1 MKLLW
6 TALRELRKD
15 AGFVL
20 LLILELSVGICF
32 LASSGALLHR
42 LGQQLTLTR
51 TLHLQDA
58 WWSDTAIESSDLP
71 FYEMPQTM
79 DVALNLDGK
88 EQEAVLSALPAGMEH
103 RLCFDLLMEG
113 STDELPVVLRDTL
126 AEKDTVGRRYEI
138 LLATGEEPLR
148 IRVVGTYAGG
158 IDDFQGDSFSADVIS
173 GIYGDMIASQAHP
186 YWDAHPQQAA
196 CLQTRQSGVLYFT
209 DDPKQLSHDGV
220 LSLSENWTTS
230 FWSQES
236 NLFSMVAAVVFA
248 LLSLSGVCASKMLRM
263 CIRQRQESIYR
274 ICGAAPRQRLCL
286 SLLED
291 TLMFIP
297 VSAAGLLLL
306 RICEQIAK
314 YADRFSS
321 GYISEHPQW
330 EFLSQ
335 FCSSLNLESICLSI
349 LIYYLIYVLLSVGIH
364 RLMARQSILQLYK
377 E

>member
-71 FYEMPQTM
+71 FYEIPQTM

-88 EQEAVLSALPAGMEH
+88 EQEAVLSALPA
-103 RLCFDLLMEG
+103 
-113 STDELPVVLRDTL
+113 DELPVVLRDTL

-186 YWDAHPQQAA
+186 YWEAHPQQAA

-209 DDPKQLSHDGV
+209 DDPKQLSNDGA

-306 RICEQIAK
+306 RICEQIAR
-314 YADRFSS
+314 YADGFSS

-335 FCSSLNLESICLSI
+335 FCNSLNLESICLSI

>member
-42 LGQQLTLTR
+42 LGQQLTLTG

-113 STDELPVVLRDTL
+113 SADELPVVLRDTL

-158 IDDFQGDSFSADVIS
+158 IDDFQGDSFSGDVIS
-173 GIYGDMIASQAHP
+173 GIYGDMIASQALGSTSTAGGLP
-186 YWDAHPQQAA
+186 ADKTKRCALFYGRS
-196 CLQTRQSGVLYFT
+196 QTAFSRWCPVTVGELDNEFLVAGKQS
-209 DDPKQLSHDGV
+209 
-220 LSLSENWTTS
+220 
-230 FWSQES
+230 
-236 NLFSMVAAVVFA
+236 VFHGCRC
-248 LLSLSGVCASKMLRM
+248 GVCVIVTVRCMCQQDASHVH
-263 CIRQRQESIYR
+263 
-274 ICGAAPRQRLCL
+274 P
-286 SLLED
+286 
-291 TLMFIP
+291 
-297 VSAAGLLLL
+297 
-306 RICEQIAK
+306 AK
-314 YADRFSS
+314 T
-321 GYISEHPQW
+321 GGH
-330 EFLSQ
+330 L
-335 FCSSLNLESICLSI
+335 
-349 LIYYLIYVLLSVGIH
+349 
-364 RLMARQSILQLYK
+364 
-377 E
+377 

>member
-71 FYEMPQTM
+71 FYEIPQTM

-126 AEKDTVGRRYEI
+126 AEKDTVGRRY
-138 LLATGEEPLR
+138 G
-148 IRVVGTYAGG
+148 
-158 IDDFQGDSFSADVIS
+158 
-173 GIYGDMIASQAHP
+173 
-186 YWDAHPQQAA
+186 
-196 CLQTRQSGVLYFT
+196 
-209 DDPKQLSHDGV
+209 
-220 LSLSENWTTS
+220 
-230 FWSQES
+230 
-236 NLFSMVAAVVFA
+236 
-248 LLSLSGVCASKMLRM
+248 
-263 CIRQRQESIYR
+263 
-274 ICGAAPRQRLCL
+274 
-286 SLLED
+286 
-291 TLMFIP
+291 
-297 VSAAGLLLL
+297 
-306 RICEQIAK
+306 
-314 YADRFSS
+314 
-321 GYISEHPQW
+321 
-330 EFLSQ
+330 
-335 FCSSLNLESICLSI
+335 
-349 LIYYLIYVLLSVGIH
+349 SVGNRGRTVAH
-364 RLMARQSILQLYK
+364 TGRWNLCGRDR
-377 E
+377 

>member
-6 TALRELRKD
+6 TALHELRKD

-113 STDELPVVLRDTL
+113 SADELPVVLRDTL

-186 YWDAHPQQAA
+186 YWEAHPQQAA

-209 DDPKQLSHDGV
+209 DDPKQLSSDGA

-236 NLFSMVAAVVFA
+236 NLFPWLPLWCLRYCHCPVYVPARCFA
-248 LLSLSGVCASKMLRM
+248 CASVKDRRASIGSAELRPGSAFACRFWKTRSCSFRYLQQVCCCFASVNRSQSM
-263 CIRQRQESIYR
+263 R
-274 ICGAAPRQRLCL
+274 IA
-286 SLLED
+286 
-291 TLMFIP
+291 
-297 VSAAGLLLL
+297 SAA
-306 RICEQIAK
+306 
-314 YADRFSS
+314 D
-321 GYISEHPQW
+321 ISVNIRNGS
-330 EFLSQ
+330 F
-335 FCSSLNLESICLSI
+335 SLNSAI
-349 LIYYLIYVLLSVGIH
+349 
-364 RLMARQSILQLYK
+364 R
-377 E
+377 

>member
-51 TLHLQDA
+51 TLHLQEA

-113 STDELPVVLRDTL
+113 SADELPVVLRDTL

-158 IDDFQGDSFSADVIS
+158 IDDFQGDSFSGDVIS

-186 YWDAHPQQAA
+186 YWEAHHSRRPA
-196 CLQTRQSGVLYFT
+196 CRQDKAVCSILRTIPNSFLTMVPCHCRRTGQRVSGRRKAICFPWLLLWCLRYCHCPVYV
-209 DDPKQLSHDGV
+209 P
-220 LSLSENWTTS
+220 
-230 FWSQES
+230 
-236 NLFSMVAAVVFA
+236 ARCFA
-248 LLSLSGVCASKMLRM
+248 CASVKDRRASIGSAELRPGSAFACRFWKTRSCSFRYLQQVCCCFASVNRSQSM
-263 CIRQRQESIYR
+263 R
-274 ICGAAPRQRLCL
+274 IA
-286 SLLED
+286 
-291 TLMFIP
+291 
-297 VSAAGLLLL
+297 SAA
-306 RICEQIAK
+306 
-314 YADRFSS
+314 D
-321 GYISEHPQW
+321 ISVNIRNGS
-330 EFLSQ
+330 F
-335 FCSSLNLESICLSI
+335 SLNSAI
-349 LIYYLIYVLLSVGIH
+349 
-364 RLMARQSILQLYK
+364 R
-377 E
+377 